1 MQTEKLVNEVLFG
14 KTELANQK
22 IELGLID
29 DIQKN
34 IDAGGKSLGEALTKA
49 TLAENSLK
57 RASMDAKD
65 GVEKAKF
72 LGLDSKTFEL
82 KLTQANELL
91 NKATKIKSL

>member
-1 MQTEKLVNEVLFG
+1 MQIEKLVNDVLFG

-91 NKATKIKSL
+91 NRATKIKSL

>member
-1 MQTEKLVNEVLFG
+1 MQTEKLVFNKLF
-14 KTELANQK
+14 KKEELATEK

-34 IDAGGKSLGEALTKA
+34 IDAGGKYLSEALTKA
-49 TLAENSLK
+49 GLSENSLK
-57 RASMDAKD
+57 RASMDAKE

-91 NKATKIKSL
+91 NRATKIKSL

>member
-1 MQTEKLVNEVLFG
+1 MQTEKLVFNKLF
-14 KTELANQK
+14 KKEELATEK

-34 IDAGGKSLGEALTKA
+34 IDAGGKSLSEALTKA

-91 NKATKIKSL
+91 NRATKIKSL

>member
-1 MQTEKLVNEVLFG
+1 MQTEKLVFNKLF
-14 KTELANQK
+14 KKEELATEK

-91 NKATKIKSL
+91 NRATKIKSL